1 MVRQDGGWVVG
12 RVMCTAGAVAQNIWC
27 AGQMAHAVL
36 ICLRLSRGQQLKPT
50 ERTSEITNRVLL
62 SCFSGLL
69 WRVPASPVRENEAE
83 VWTASA
89 LRPLRRDSVVSR
101 VCGASAGLLNCLLL
115 RCRPFGL
122 FEPSV
127 IRGRRLGLRTA
138 LRRMLSPPSVV
149 VVMDMAGLYE

>member
-1 MVRQDGGWVVG
+1 VVG
-12 RVMCTAGAVAQNIWC
+12 RVMCTAGAVAQNVWC
-27 AGQMAHAVL
+27 AGKMAHAVL
-36 ICLRLSRGQQLKPT
+36 VCLRLSCGQQLIPT
-50 ERTSEITNRVLL
+50 ESMSGGITKRVLL

-69 WRVPASPVRENEAE
+69 WRVPASPMRENEAE

-101 VCGASAGLLNCLLL
+101 VCGASTCLFNLLL
-115 RCRPFGL
+115 LGWRPFGL

-149 VVMDMAGLYE
+149 VVMDMAGRYV

>member
-1 MVRQDGGWVVG
+1 MPG
-12 RVMCTAGAVAQNIWC
+12 R
-27 AGQMAHAVL
+27 
-36 ICLRLSRGQQLKPT
+36 
-50 ERTSEITNRVLL
+50 ITKRVLL
-62 SCFSGLL
+62 SCLSCLL
-69 WRVPASPVRENEAE
+69 WRVAASPVRENEAE

-101 VCGASAGLLNCLLL
+101 VCGASAASFNLLLL

-127 IRGRRLGLRTA
+127 FRGRRLGLRTA

-149 VVMDMAGLYE
+149 VVMDMAGRYE